1 MTPSN
6 VQPWSVLT
14 EAAFPP
20 GNGEMVELAL
30 LLPDRQ
36 LQELRAQR
44 AVAVVVAPADRDP
57 ALVGDPADQLADGT
71 DP

>member
-36 LQELRAQR
+36 LQELE
-44 AVAVVVAPADRDP
+44 AVAHDQGLTTGQMIRRLIAAFLHEPA
-57 ALVGDPADQLADGT
+57 
-71 DP
+71 

>member
-30 LLPDRQ
+30 LLPERQ
-36 LQELRAQR
+36 LQELE
-44 AVAVVVAPADRDP
+44 AVAHDQGLTTGQMIRRLIAAFLHEPA
-57 ALVGDPADQLADGT
+57 
-71 DP
+71 